1 MKVEVMTILLFYEI
15 QVTRSFDQLHT
26 ALCVHCPTLSYTVL
40 LYTVTNTEPV
50 SDGVDLTVHV
60 MHTKNRH
67 LHLFQHQPGNAQF
80 IAESHINFG
89 TVYYQNIKVD

>member
-15 QVTRSFDQLHT
+15 KVTRSFDKLHI
-26 ALCVHCPTLSYTVL
+26 ALCVLILYTVL

-67 LHLFQHQPGNAQF
+67 LLFTPVSA
-80 IAESHINFG
+80 S
-89 TVYYQNIKVD
+89 TRKCSVYCRKSY

>member
-15 QVTRSFDQLHT
+15 QVTRSFDQLHI
-26 ALCVHCPTLSYTVL
+26 ALCVLILYTVL

>member
-15 QVTRSFDQLHT
+15 KVTRSFDKLHI
-26 ALCVHCPTLSYTVL
+26 ALCVLILYTVL

-89 TVYYQNIKVD
+89 TVYYQNIKID